1 MAQPLA
7 DGTPVVQGWHP
18 GLGLPSSPTAAR
30 ARAQSA
36 SASLP
41 AGLAG
46 APVRKNSVLDRVRLF
61 QGQASGDSIPE
72 EGSARAS
79 AAEGDDAALEAFLEK
94 VQLAHDSA
102 EAESPGTPRD
112 GPPMRPARLHSMTL

>member
-1 MAQPLA
+1 MENM
-7 DGTPVVQGWHP
+7 
-18 GLGLPSSPTAAR
+18 LGR
-30 ARAQSA
+30 
-36 SASLP
+36 
-41 AGLAG
+41 
-46 APVRKNSVLDRVRLF
+46 VRKNSVLDRVRLF

-72 EGSARAS
+72 EGDCSARAS